1 MREPIATSG
10 AFTLPAVGAC
20 AFGTERAGSSAS
32 LRLARDALRVAPLE
46 GPLGAS
52 RSAVRTHSS
61 RFLAPRP
68 GSVGR
73 SSMRQHAVSRMTVA
87 LAGSG

>member
-10 AFTLPAVGAC
+10 AFALPAVGAC

-32 LRLARDALRVAPLE
+32 LRLARDDLRVAPLE

-52 RSAVRTHSS
+52 RSAVRTFTLHA
-61 RFLAPRP
+61 FLLPARDQLAVRP
-68 GSVGR
+68 
-73 SSMRQHAVSRMTVA
+73 
-87 LAGSG
+87 